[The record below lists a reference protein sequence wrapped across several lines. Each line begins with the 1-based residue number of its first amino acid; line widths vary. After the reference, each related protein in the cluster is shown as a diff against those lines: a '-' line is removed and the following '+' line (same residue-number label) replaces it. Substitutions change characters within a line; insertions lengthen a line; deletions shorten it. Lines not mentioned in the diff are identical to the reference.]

1 MSQNSTNENLQF
13 IVDEIKNYFDSND
26 WKYEFDDENN
36 VFSGGISVDG
46 PLSSVSFF
54 IFVHEDHAVCYHIPP
69 LKASAKERPAQAEF
83 FTRVNYNLARGC
95 FEMDFSDGEIRYK
108 HRISLADIRD
118 NSFDEI
124 SYMICLGCSMIEQ
137 YSPGIVAISFGKN
150 PEEAYLECA
159 NSDDDNDDDDD

>member
-54 IFVHEDHAVCYHIPP
+54 IFVH
-69 LKASAKERPAQAEF
+69 
-83 FTRVNYNLARGC
+83 
-95 FEMDFSDGEIRYK
+95 
-108 HRISLADIRD
+108 
-118 NSFDEI
+118 
-124 SYMICLGCSMIEQ
+124 
-137 YSPGIVAISFGKN
+137 
-150 PEEAYLECA
+150 
-159 NSDDDNDDDDD
+159 

>member
-46 PLSSVSFF
+46 PLSSVTFY
-54 IFVHEDHAVCYHIPP
+54 IFVHEDHAVCFHIPP

-95 FEMDFSDGEIRYK
+95 FEMDFSDGGPWAWTSS
-108 HRISLADIRD
+108 H
-118 NSFDEI
+118 
-124 SYMICLGCSMIEQ
+124 GCGRRNT
-137 YSPGIVAISFGKN
+137 SPGAGRRCHGCGN
-150 PEEAYLECA
+150 AGGGRPPCRWR
-159 NSDDDNDDDDD
+159 